1 MVVLTVSS
9 CRLRLILHGDYF
21 SDKVPCYEDF
31 SSLILAFGLKLTIF
45 ILSCLVNKKQYGI
58 SFLRFERAPHETSR
72 YILPLKVV
80 LCGNV
85 HPYPR

>member
-21 SDKVPCYEDF
+21 RDKVSCYEDF
-31 SSLILAFGLKLTIF
+31 SFLILAFGLKTIF

-58 SFLRFERAPHETSR
+58 SFLRFESAPHETS
-72 YILPLKVV
+72 
-80 LCGNV
+80 
-85 HPYPR
+85 